1 MKKLKLIKNSVS
13 LEITNEPETGKK
25 TIRTISAEVG
35 VKNRNDMILEPD
47 SLEFDRERYPFL
59 YNHGEQASEVIGD
72 VATHYDPELNAY
84 VSEFEVYDTAPNI
97 KKAIEN
103 GAFKNV
109 SVAYYVTDYDFSEE
123 DGAMIVKNAV
133 FKEVSLVSVPADPNA
148 KFIQNGLSE
157 ELEAE
162 RKEFLAKKNA
172 MKEIEDIKAKYE

>member
-1 MKKLKLIKNSVS
+1 MKLIKNSVS
-13 LEITNEPETGKK
+13 LEIHNAEDSDKK
-25 TIRTISAEVG
+25 VITTVAAEIG
-35 VKNRNDMILEPD
+35 VKNRNDMILQPN

-72 VATHYDPELNAY
+72 VVTKYDESLNAY

-109 SVAYYVTDYDFSEE
+109 SVAYYVTDYEFDEE
-123 DGAMIVKNAV
+123 GAMIVKNAV

-162 RKEFLAKKNA
+162 RKQFLAKKNA